1 MRNVRTV
8 TSLLAMTLTLSGC
21 ALFGID
27 TGYRSLT
34 IRNHQLEPAV
44 VNVPAGKQFML
55 TVDGVDEADLAIT
68 AADLGIIHLRV
79 PATLEDDSPL
89 TLTQIDPARRARLPL
104 GPLKEGRY
112 TVSCACHGHPSTAV
126 IVAR

>member
-1 MRNVRTV
+1 MRIARTV
-8 TSLLAMTLTLSGC
+8 TSLLAMALALSGC
-21 ALFGID
+21 ALVGVD

-34 IRNHQLEPAV
+34 IRNHQLQPAEIT
-44 VNVPAGKQFML
+44 VPAGKPFML
-55 TVDGVDEADLAIT
+55 AMDGVDEADLAISAMDLGITHLRIPAT
-68 AADLGIIHLRV
+68 AADHR
-79 PATLEDDSPL
+79 PL